1 MVETIRRRLYEV
13 LERARDDDRLSA
25 GVDIAII
32 SVIGVN
38 VLAIVIETLPW
49 VTGGLAR
56 ALQVLEVASVLLF
69 TVEYLLRLWTARYR
83 RPGQRGMVGAL
94 RFAVSPAG
102 LIDLMAIVPFY
113 LPFVIAVDLRFVRV
127 LRIARFLRLLKLG
140 RYLRSVALFGKVLRE
155 RRDELLITVMMTA
168 LLLLMAS
175 ILMYY
180 IEGEAQSDKFPNI
193 LSSLW
198 WAVVTLTTIG
208 YGDVVPVTGWGRLLS
223 GLVAVMGIGLVAV
236 PTGIVSS
243 GFIDELGKQRKE
255 GSGESPPRGRFC
267 PHCGQPL
274 EEHGGSSGLPVDAG
288 GTRSAHLD
296 QDHE

>member
-1 MVETIRRRLYEV
+1 MVGTIRRRLYEV

-49 VTGGLAR
+49 VTGGLTR
-56 ALQVLEVASVLLF
+56 ALHVLEVASVILF
-69 TVEYLLRLWTARYR
+69 TVEYVLRLWTARYR
-83 RPGQRGMVGAL
+83 RPGQGGMVGAL

-140 RYLRSVALFGKVLRE
+140 RYLRSVSLFGKVLRE

-168 LLLLMAS
+168 LLLLVAS

-243 GFIDELGKQRKE
+243 GFIEELGKQRKE
-255 GSGESPPRGRFC
+255 GNGESPANGRFC

>member
-1 MVETIRRRLYEV
+1 MTVPVRRRLYEV

-25 GVDIAII
+25 VVDIGII

-38 VLAIVIETLPW
+38 VIAIVIETLPW
-49 VTGGLAR
+49 MTPGLAR
-56 ALQVLEVASVLLF
+56 ALYVLEVVSVVLF
-69 TVEYLLRLWTARYR
+69 TIEYVLRLWTARYR
-83 RPGQRGMVGAL
+83 RPGQGGLAGAL
-94 RFAVSPAG
+94 RFAASPAG
-102 LIDLMAIVPFY
+102 LIDLLAILPFY
-113 LPFVIAVDLRFVRV
+113 LPLIGVDLRFVRV

-140 RYLRSVALFGKVLRE
+140 RYIRSVSLFGKVLRE

-168 LLLLMAS
+168 LLLLVAS
-175 ILMYY
+175 ILMYH

-208 YGDVVPVTGWGRLLS
+208 YGDVVPVTGLGRLLS

-243 GFIDELGKQRKE
+243 GFIEELAKRKD
-255 GSGESPPRGRFC
+255 GGGDVSPAAGGVC
-267 PHCGQPL
+267 PHCGAPL
-274 EEHGGSSGLPVDAG
+274 ESHDGGSG
-288 GTRSAHLD
+288 SAENRD
-296 QDHE
+296 

>member
-1 MVETIRRRLYEV
+1 MADPTMAVPIRRRLYEV

-25 GVDIAII
+25 VVDIAII

-38 VLAIVIETLPW
+38 VVAIVIETLPW
-49 VTGGLAR
+49 VTPRLAR
-56 ALQVLEVASVLLF
+56 VLYLLEVVSVVLF
-69 TVEYLLRLWTARYR
+69 TVEYVLRLWTARYR
-83 RPGQRGMVGAL
+83 RPGQGGLAGAL

-102 LIDLMAIVPFY
+102 LIDLLAIVPFY
-113 LPFVIAVDLRFVRV
+113 LPLIGVDLRFVRV

-140 RYLRSVALFGKVLRE
+140 RYLRSVSLFGKVLRE

-168 LLLLMAS
+168 LVLLVAS

-243 GFIDELGKQRKE
+243 GFIEELAKRRRNDGD
-255 GSGESPPRGRFC
+255 GEAEAAGGFC
-267 PHCGQPL
+267 PHCGAPL
-274 EEHGGSSGLPVDAG
+274 ARDDGGSGSAEDEGTGL
-288 GTRSAHLD
+288 SAP
-296 QDHE
+296 

>member
-1 MVETIRRRLYEV
+1 MVGTIRRRLYEV

-49 VTGGLAR
+49 VTDGLAR
-56 ALQVLEVASVLLF
+56 ALHVLEIASVSLF
-69 TVEYLLRLWTARYR
+69 TVEYVLRLWTARYR
-83 RPGQRGMVGAL
+83 RPGQGGVVGAL

-102 LIDLMAIVPFY
+102 LIDLLAIVPFY
-113 LPFVIAVDLRFVRV
+113 LPLIAVDLRVVRV

-140 RYLRSVALFGKVLRE
+140 RYLRSVSLFGKVLRE

-168 LLLLMAS
+168 LLLLVAS

-243 GFIDELGKQRKE
+243 GFIEELAKQRKE
-255 GSGESPPRGRFC
+255 GNVESPANGRFC

-274 EEHGGSSGLPVDAG
+274 KEHSGSAGLPADVG
-288 GTRSAHLD
+288 GTPSAHLD
-296 QDHE
+296 QDHQ

>member
-1 MVETIRRRLYEV
+1 MADPTMAVPIRRRLYEV

-25 GVDIAII
+25 VVDIAII
-32 SVIGVN
+32 CVIGVN
-38 VLAIVIETLPW
+38 VVAIVIETLPW
-49 VTGGLAR
+49 VTPAISH
-56 ALQVLEVASVLLF
+56 ALGVLEVVSVMLF
-69 TVEYLLRLWTARYR
+69 TVEYVLRLWTARYR
-83 RPGQRGMVGAL
+83 RPGQGGLAGAL

-102 LIDLMAIVPFY
+102 LIDLLAIVPFY
-113 LPFVIAVDLRFVRV
+113 LPLIGYDLRFVRV

-140 RYLRSVALFGKVLRE
+140 RYLRSVSLFGKVLRE

-168 LLLLMAS
+168 LLLLVAS

-223 GLVAVMGIGLVAV
+223 GMVAVMGIGLVAV

-243 GFIDELGKQRKE
+243 GFIEELAKRHKNGDDAAA
-255 GSGESPPRGRFC
+255 PADRFC
-267 PHCGQPL
+267 PHCGAPL
-274 EEHGGSSGLPVDAG
+274 ESHDGGS
-288 GTRSAHLD
+288 GTAENRD
-296 QDHE
+296 QAVSEP

>member
-1 MVETIRRRLYEV
+1 MADPTMAVPIRRRLYEV

-25 GVDIAII
+25 VVDIAII

-38 VLAIVIETLPW
+38 VVAIVIETLPW
-49 VTGGLAR
+49 VTPPLAR
-56 ALQVLEVASVLLF
+56 VLYLLEVVSVVLF
-69 TVEYLLRLWTARYR
+69 TVEYVLRLWTARYR
-83 RPGQRGMVGAL
+83 RPGQGGLAGAL

-102 LIDLMAIVPFY
+102 LIDLLAIVPFY
-113 LPFVIAVDLRFVRV
+113 LPLIGVDLRFVRV

-140 RYLRSVALFGKVLRE
+140 RYLRSVSLFGKVVRE

-168 LLLLMAS
+168 LVLLVAS

-243 GFIDELGKQRKE
+243 GFIEELAKRHKNDGDAAA
-255 GSGESPPRGRFC
+255 PADRFC
-267 PHCGQPL
+267 PHCGAPL
-274 EEHGGSSGLPVDAG
+274 ESHDGGS
-288 GTRSAHLD
+288 GTAENRHQAVS
-296 QDHE
+296 EP

>member
-1 MVETIRRRLYEV
+1 MAVPMRRRLYEV

-38 VLAIVIETLPW
+38 VVAIVIETLPW
-49 VTGGLAR
+49 VTPRLAR
-56 ALQVLEVASVLLF
+56 VLYLLEVVSVVLF
-69 TVEYLLRLWTARYR
+69 TVEYVLRLWTARYR
-83 RPGQRGMVGAL
+83 RPGQGGLAGAL

-102 LIDLMAIVPFY
+102 LIDLLAIVPFY
-113 LPFVIAVDLRFVRV
+113 LPLIGVDLRFVRV

-140 RYLRSVALFGKVLRE
+140 RYLRSVSLFGKVVRE

-168 LLLLMAS
+168 LVLLVAS

-243 GFIDELGKQRKE
+243 GFIEELAKRRRNDGD
-255 GSGESPPRGRFC
+255 GEAEAAGGFC
-267 PHCGQPL
+267 PHCGAPL
-274 EEHGGSSGLPVDAG
+274 ARDDGGSGSAEDEGTGL
-288 GTRSAHLD
+288 SAP
-296 QDHE
+296 

>member
-1 MVETIRRRLYEV
+1 MAVPMRRRLYEV

-38 VLAIVIETLPW
+38 VVAIVIETLPW
-49 VTGGLAR
+49 VTPRLAR
-56 ALQVLEVASVLLF
+56 VLYLLEVVSVVLF
-69 TVEYLLRLWTARYR
+69 TVEYVLRLWTARYR
-83 RPGQRGMVGAL
+83 RPGQGGLAGAL

-102 LIDLMAIVPFY
+102 LIDLLAIVPFY
-113 LPFVIAVDLRFVRV
+113 LPLIGVDLRFVRV

-140 RYLRSVALFGKVLRE
+140 RYLRSVSLFGKVLRE

-168 LLLLMAS
+168 LVLLVAS

-180 IEGEAQSDKFPNI
+180 IEGEAQSDQFPNI

-243 GFIDELGKQRKE
+243 GFIEELAKRKA
-255 GSGESPPRGRFC
+255 GGDGPAPAGGFC
-267 PHCGQPL
+267 PHCGAPL
-274 EEHGGSSGLPVDAG
+274 ESHEEDS
-288 GTRSAHLD
+288 RSAED
-296 QDHE
+296 GKRGVSEP

>member
-1 MVETIRRRLYEV
+1 MAVPMRRRLYEV

-25 GVDIAII
+25 VVDIAII

-38 VLAIVIETLPW
+38 VVAIVIETLPW
-49 VTGGLAR
+49 VTPPLAR
-56 ALQVLEVASVLLF
+56 VLYLLEVVSVVLF
-69 TVEYLLRLWTARYR
+69 TVEYVLRLWTARYR
-83 RPGQRGMVGAL
+83 RPGQGGLAGAL

-102 LIDLMAIVPFY
+102 LIDLLAIVPFY
-113 LPFVIAVDLRFVRV
+113 LPLIGVDLRFVRV

-140 RYLRSVALFGKVLRE
+140 RYLRSVSLFGKVVRE

-168 LLLLMAS
+168 LVLLVAS

-243 GFIDELGKQRKE
+243 GFIEELAKRRRNDGD
-255 GSGESPPRGRFC
+255 GEAADGFC
-267 PHCGQPL
+267 PHCGAPL
-274 EEHGGSSGLPVDAG
+274 ARDDGGSGSAEDEGTGL
-288 GTRSAHLD
+288 SAP
-296 QDHE
+296 

>member
-1 MVETIRRRLYEV
+1 V

-49 VTGGLAR
+49 VTGGLRR
-56 ALQVLEVASVLLF
+56 ALHVLEVASVILF
-69 TVEYLLRLWTARYR
+69 TVEYVLRLWTARYR
-83 RPGQRGMVGAL
+83 RPGQGGMVGAL

-140 RYLRSVALFGKVLRE
+140 RYLRSVSLFGKVLRE

-168 LLLLMAS
+168 LLLLVAS

-243 GFIDELGKQRKE
+243 GFIEELGKQRKE
-255 GSGESPPRGRFC
+255 GNGESPANGRFC

-274 EEHGGSSGLPVDAG
+274 EEHGGISGLPVDPG
-288 GTRSAHLD
+288 ETRSAHLD
-296 QDHE
+296 QDHQ

>member
-1 MVETIRRRLYEV
+1 MIETLRRRLYEV
-13 LERARDDDRLSA
+13 LERARDDDPLSA
-25 GVDIAII
+25 AVDVAII
-32 SVIGVN
+32 CVIVVN
-38 VLAIVIETLPW
+38 AGAIIVETLPW
-49 VTGGLAR
+49 VTPGVAQALR
-56 ALQVLEVASVLLF
+56 ALEVTSVALF

-83 RPGQRGMVGAL
+83 RPAQGGVAGAL

-102 LIDLMAIVPFY
+102 LIDLLAIVPFY
-113 LPFVIAVDLRFVRV
+113 LPFLIGVDLRIVRV

-140 RYLRSVALFGKVLRE
+140 RYVRSVALFGKVLRD

-168 LLLLMAS
+168 LLLLVAS

-180 IEGEAQSDKFPNI
+180 IEGDAQSDKFPNI

-243 GFIDELGKQRKE
+243 GFIEELAKRR
-255 GSGESPPRGRFC
+255 SAGRQGGGAPAGRLC
-267 PHCGQPL
+267 PHCGRPL
-274 EEHGGSSGLPVDAG
+274 DGHPVEDAG
-288 GTRSAHLD
+288 AGRSAHLD
-296 QDHE
+296 QDDE

>member
-1 MVETIRRRLYEV
+1 MVGTIRRRLYEV

-56 ALQVLEVASVLLF
+56 ALQVLEVASVILF
-69 TVEYLLRLWTARYR
+69 TVEYVLRLWTARYR

-168 LLLLMAS
+168 LLLLVAS

-243 GFIDELGKQRKE
+243 GFIEELAKQRNE
-255 GSGESPPRGRFC
+255 GNGESPPSGRFC
-267 PHCGQPL
+267 PHCGQSL

>member
-1 MVETIRRRLYEV
+1 MVGTIRRRLYEV

-49 VTGGLAR
+49 VTGGLTR
-56 ALQVLEVASVLLF
+56 ALHVLEVASVILF
-69 TVEYLLRLWTARYR
+69 TVEYVLRLWTARYR
-83 RPGQRGMVGAL
+83 RPGQGGMVGAL

-140 RYLRSVALFGKVLRE
+140 RYLRSVSLFGKVLRE

-168 LLLLMAS
+168 LLLLVAS

-243 GFIDELGKQRKE
+243 GFIEELGKQRKE
-255 GSGESPPRGRFC
+255 GNGESPANGRFC

-274 EEHGGSSGLPVDAG
+274 EEHGGISGLPVDAG

>member
-1 MVETIRRRLYEV
+1 MAVPIRRRLYEV
-13 LERARDDDRLSA
+13 LERARDDDRVSA
-25 GVDIAII
+25 VVDIAII

-49 VTGGLAR
+49 VTPGLKR
-56 ALQVLEVASVLLF
+56 ALYVLEVVSVLLF

-83 RPGQRGMVGAL
+83 RPGQGGLAGAL

-102 LIDLMAIVPFY
+102 LIDLLAIVPFY
-113 LPFVIAVDLRFVRV
+113 LPLIGVDLRFVRL

-140 RYLRSVALFGKVLRE
+140 RYLRSVSLFGKVLRE

-168 LLLLMAS
+168 LVLLVAS

-243 GFIDELGKQRKE
+243 GFIEELAKRRKDGGVE
-255 GSGESPPRGRFC
+255 EAESGGGVC
-267 PHCGQPL
+267 PHCGAPMKSRD
-274 EEHGGSSGLPVDAG
+274 GASGSA
-288 GTRSAHLD
+288 AHRA
-296 QDHE
+296 EGR

>member
-1 MVETIRRRLYEV
+1 MMESLRRRLYEV
-13 LERARDDDRLSA
+13 LERARDDDPLSSA
-25 GVDIAII
+25 VDIAII
-32 SVIGVN
+32 CVIVVN
-38 VLAIVIETLPW
+38 AVAIIVETLPW
-49 VTGGLAR
+49 VTPGLAR
-56 ALQVLEVASVLLF
+56 ALRGLEVASVALF

-83 RPGQRGMVGAL
+83 RPAQGGVAGAL

-102 LIDLMAIVPFY
+102 LIDLLAIIPFY
-113 LPFVIAVDLRFVRV
+113 LPFLVGVDLRIVRV

-140 RYLRSVALFGKVLRE
+140 RYIRSVALFGKVLRD

-168 LLLLMAS
+168 LLLLVAS

-180 IEGEAQSDKFPNI
+180 IEGDAQSDKFPNI

-243 GFIDELGKQRKE
+243 GFIEELAKRRNAGRE
-255 GSGESPPRGRFC
+255 ETPPAGRVC
-267 PHCGQPL
+267 PHCGRPL
-274 EEHGGSSGLPVDAG
+274 ADGRPLVDPIAAP
-288 GTRSAHLD
+288 SAHLD
-296 QDHE
+296 QDDE

>member
-1 MVETIRRRLYEV
+1 MPIRRRLYEV
-13 LERARDDDRLSA
+13 LERARDDDRVSA
-25 GVDIAII
+25 VVDIAII

-49 VTGGLAR
+49 VTPGLKR
-56 ALQVLEVASVLLF
+56 ALYVLEVVSVLLF

-83 RPGQRGMVGAL
+83 RPGQGGLAGAL

-102 LIDLMAIVPFY
+102 LIDLLAIVPFY
-113 LPFVIAVDLRFVRV
+113 LPLIGVDLRFVRL

-140 RYLRSVALFGKVLRE
+140 RYLRSVSLFGKVLRE

-168 LLLLMAS
+168 LVLLVAS

-180 IEGEAQSDKFPNI
+180 IEGDAQSDKFPNI

-243 GFIDELGKQRKE
+243 GFIEELAKRHKDGGDEE
-255 GSGESPPRGRFC
+255 AGSGSGVC
-267 PHCGQPL
+267 PHCGAPL
-274 EEHGGSSGLPVDAG
+274 ESRDGASGSA
-288 GTRSAHLD
+288 AHRA
-296 QDHE
+296 EGR

>member
-1 MVETIRRRLYEV
+1 MVGTIRRRLYEV

-102 LIDLMAIVPFY
+102 LIDLMAIIPFY

-168 LLLLMAS
+168 LLLLVAS

-243 GFIDELGKQRKE
+243 GFIEELAKQRKE
-255 GSGESPPRGRFC
+255 GNGESPPSGRFC

-274 EEHGGSSGLPVDAG
+274 EEHGGISGLPVDPG
-288 GTRSAHLD
+288 ETRSAHLD

>member
-1 MVETIRRRLYEV
+1 MADPTMAVPIRRRLYEV

-25 GVDIAII
+25 VVDIAII

-38 VLAIVIETLPW
+38 VVAIVIETLPW
-49 VTGGLAR
+49 VTPPLAR
-56 ALQVLEVASVLLF
+56 VLYLLEVVSVVLF
-69 TVEYLLRLWTARYR
+69 TVEYVLRLWTARYR
-83 RPGQRGMVGAL
+83 RPGQGGLAGAL

-102 LIDLMAIVPFY
+102 LIDLLAIVPFY
-113 LPFVIAVDLRFVRV
+113 LPLIGVDLRFVRV

-140 RYLRSVALFGKVLRE
+140 RYLRSVSLFGKVVRE

-168 LLLLMAS
+168 LVLLVAS

-243 GFIDELGKQRKE
+243 GFIEELAKRRRNDGD
-255 GSGESPPRGRFC
+255 GEAEAAGGFC
-267 PHCGQPL
+267 PHCGAPL
-274 EEHGGSSGLPVDAG
+274 ARDDGGSGSAEDE
-288 GTRSAHLD
+288 GTGP
-296 QDHE
+296 

>member
-1 MVETIRRRLYEV
+1 MAPMMAVPIRRRLYEV
-13 LERARDDDRLSA
+13 LERARDDDRVSA
-25 GVDIAII
+25 VVDIAII

-49 VTGGLAR
+49 VTPGLKR
-56 ALQVLEVASVLLF
+56 ALDVLEVVSVLLF

-83 RPGQRGMVGAL
+83 RPGQGGLAGAL

-102 LIDLMAIVPFY
+102 LIDLLAIVPFY
-113 LPFVIAVDLRFVRV
+113 LPLIGVDLRFVRV

-140 RYLRSVALFGKVLRE
+140 RYLRTVSLFGKVLRE

-168 LLLLMAS
+168 LVLLVAS

-180 IEGEAQSDKFPNI
+180 IEGEEQSDKFPDI

-243 GFIDELGKQRKE
+243 GFIEELAKRRKE
-255 GSGESPPRGRFC
+255 GGDGEAESGGGFC
-267 PHCGQPL
+267 PHCGAPL
-274 EEHGGSSGLPVDAG
+274 EGHDGASGA
-288 GTRSAHLD
+288 A
-296 QDHE
+296 QDRAKGR

>member
-1 MVETIRRRLYEV
+1 MAVPVRRRLYEV

-25 GVDIAII
+25 VVDIAII
-32 SVIGVN
+32 CVIGVN
-38 VLAIVIETLPW
+38 VLAIVIESLPW
-49 VTGGLAR
+49 VTPGLKR
-56 ALQVLEVASVLLF
+56 ALYVLEVVSVILF

-83 RPGQRGMVGAL
+83 RPGQGGLAGAL

-102 LIDLMAIVPFY
+102 LIDLLAIVPFY
-113 LPFVIAVDLRFVRV
+113 LPLIGVDLRFVRL

-140 RYLRSVALFGKVLRE
+140 RYLRSVSLFGKVLRE

-168 LLLLMAS
+168 LVLLVAS

-243 GFIDELGKQRKE
+243 GFIEELAKRRKD
-255 GSGESPPRGRFC
+255 GDDGAAPADGVC
-267 PHCGQPL
+267 PHCGAPL
-274 EEHGGSSGLPVDAG
+274 ERRDGGAG
-288 GTRSAHLD
+288 SAVHR
-296 QDHE
+296 E

>member
-1 MVETIRRRLYEV
+1 MVGTIRRRLYEV

-56 ALQVLEVASVLLF
+56 ALQVLEVASVILF

-140 RYLRSVALFGKVLRE
+140 RYLRSVSLFGKVLRE

-168 LLLLMAS
+168 LLLLVAS

-243 GFIDELGKQRKE
+243 GFIDELAKQRKE
-255 GSGESPPRGRFC
+255 GNGESPPRGRFC

-274 EEHGGSSGLPVDAG
+274 EEHGGSSGLPADVG
-288 GTRSAHLD
+288 GTPSAHLD

>member
-1 MVETIRRRLYEV
+1 MAVPVRRRLYEV

-25 GVDIAII
+25 VVDIAII
-32 SVIGVN
+32 GVIGVN
-38 VLAIVIETLPW
+38 VIAIVIETLPW
-49 VTGGLAR
+49 VTPGLAR
-56 ALQVLEVASVLLF
+56 ALHVLEVVSVILF
-69 TVEYLLRLWTARYR
+69 TIEYALRLWTARYR
-83 RPGQRGMVGAL
+83 RPGQGGLAGAL

-102 LIDLMAIVPFY
+102 LIDLLAIVPFY
-113 LPFVIAVDLRFVRV
+113 LPFLIAVDLRFVRV

-140 RYLRSVALFGKVLRE
+140 RYLRSVSLFGKVLRE

-168 LLLLMAS
+168 LVLLVAS

-180 IEGEAQSDKFPNI
+180 IEGETQSDKFPNI

-243 GFIDELGKQRKE
+243 GFIEELAKRRKDGADEPQPPPE
-255 GSGESPPRGRFC
+255 GVC
-267 PHCGQPL
+267 PHCGRPL
-274 EEHGGSSGLPVDAG
+274 HGHAGDAA
-288 GTRSAHLD
+288 SAHLD

>member
-1 MVETIRRRLYEV
+1 MVGTIRRRLYEV

-49 VTGGLAR
+49 VTGGLTR
-56 ALQVLEVASVLLF
+56 ALHVLEVASVILF
-69 TVEYLLRLWTARYR
+69 TVEYVLRLWTARYR
-83 RPGQRGMVGAL
+83 RPGQGGMVGAL

-140 RYLRSVALFGKVLRE
+140 RYLRSVSLFGKVLRE

-168 LLLLMAS
+168 LLLLVAS

-243 GFIDELGKQRKE
+243 GFIEELGKQRKE
-255 GSGESPPRGRFC
+255 GNGESPANGRFC

-274 EEHGGSSGLPVDAG
+274 EEHGGSSGLPMDAG